1 MPQANEEE
9 YFICRKDGTK
19 VMRFFLSEVN
29 EVTRRLKWRLDAERR
44 GVVSFGR
51 LTKGEHRA
59 LDTKNGEAAQQES
72 NR

>member
-1 MPQANEEE
+1 MPAQDEEE

-19 VMRFFLSEVN
+19 VMRFFLSEVD

-51 LTKGEHRA
+51 LLKGE
-59 LDTKNGEAAQQES
+59 LDAMDQDAS
-72 NR
+72 

>member
-29 EVTRRLKWRLDAERR
+29 EVAFKLTKRLDAERR

-51 LTKGEHRA
+51 LTKG
-59 LDTKNGEAAQQES
+59 DS
-72 NR
+72 NADNERV